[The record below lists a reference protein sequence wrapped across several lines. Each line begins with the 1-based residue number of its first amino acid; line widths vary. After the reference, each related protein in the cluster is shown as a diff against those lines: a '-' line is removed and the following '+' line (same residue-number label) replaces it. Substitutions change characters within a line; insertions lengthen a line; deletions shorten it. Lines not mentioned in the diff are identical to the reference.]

1 MSEDIC
7 DHSSLQPL
15 QDELMKEK
23 EKNLHLLS
31 KVGFSKKI
39 VKKSIHIW
47 IMNSFRVLSTK
58 YFIILLVLICA
69 LNLKSKVSIFAVKFI
84 LVNIIFSIT
93 ANKNLQIK
101 TKLNSQSQP
110 ILKVSL
116 HNFYITIL
124 LIKIS

>member
-1 MSEDIC
+1 
-7 DHSSLQPL
+7 
-15 QDELMKEK
+15 
-23 EKNLHLLS
+23 
-31 KVGFSKKI
+31 
-39 VKKSIHIW
+39 
-47 IMNSFRVLSTK
+47 MNSFRVLSTK

-84 LVNIIFSIT
+84 LVNVIFSIT

-116 HNFYITIL
+116 HNFYIRIL